1 MNTLRTKD
9 ICLANLKCD
18 NKFSLKNISAEVT
31 FKQIDLYLVE
41 KNISTHHM
49 AVWKDQSCYHI
60 FIFKLFISI
69 QVWLYSIHFSYNV
82 ICWSGSNVVGIFFR
96 IFQINDTRGVQAKS
110 IMRKELRVCGKS
122 WVIFKFWFQFRLVFI
137 VWQKKASLI
146 CPIRKE
152 MAVPK

>member
-41 KNISTHHM
+41 KIL
-49 AVWKDQSCYHI
+49 VHI
-60 FIFKLFISI
+60 IWSFEKIKVVIFFFFKLSISI

-82 ICWSGSNVVGIFFR
+82 FCWSGSNVVGIFFR

-122 WVIFKFWFQFRLVFI
+122 RVIFKFWFQFRLVFI

-152 MAVPK
+152 MAVSK